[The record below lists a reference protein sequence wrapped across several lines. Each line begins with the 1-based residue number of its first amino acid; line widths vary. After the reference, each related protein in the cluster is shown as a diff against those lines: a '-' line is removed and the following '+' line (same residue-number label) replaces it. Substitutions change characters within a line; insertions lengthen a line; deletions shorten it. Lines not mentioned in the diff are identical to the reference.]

1 MKRFYVRHDKSSMP
15 VGTDGVLLG
24 AWCPLAAGSVSDG
37 RESDERLTMCGRE
50 LAAGRPF
57 RVLDAGTGCGLIA
70 LMVAQRIDAA
80 MGEQGDWQV
89 DAIDIDAASAH
100 QAAENFAASPWNEH
114 LRAVQADLCEWQG
127 TYDLI
132 VSNPPFFNRSLMCP
146 DPQRSQARHAGAG
159 MTYDDLTCC
168 ASRLTGQEGRLAIIL
183 PTGTEKEMLQS
194 AEKQGLYV
202 QSRCYVSSK
211 QGTNPNRV
219 MLYMGK
225 EQGVI
230 EETHLVLSTPDS
242 PRSETYARLTAD
254 FYL

>member
-1 MKRFYVRHDKSSMP
+1 MRSEGFQMKRFYVRHDKSSMP

-37 RESDERLTMCGRE
+37 RE
-50 LAAGRPF
+50 LAAGSPF

-100 QAAENFAASPWNEH
+100 QAAENFAASPWKGH

-168 ASRLTGQEGRLAIIL
+168 AARLTGQEGRLAIIL
-183 PTGTEKEMLQS
+183 PTSTEREMLQS
-194 AEKQGLYV
+194 AEKQGMYV

-211 QGTNPNRV
+211 QGANPNRV

-225 EQGVI
+225 KQGVT